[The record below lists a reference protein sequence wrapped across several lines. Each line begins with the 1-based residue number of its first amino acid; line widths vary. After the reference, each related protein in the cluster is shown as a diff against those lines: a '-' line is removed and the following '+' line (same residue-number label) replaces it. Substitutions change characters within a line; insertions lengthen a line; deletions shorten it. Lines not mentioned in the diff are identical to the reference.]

1 MALIDCP
8 ECTHKVSDRAA
19 QCPSCGFPL
28 KEGRERPRLEFPLLD
43 PLAEL
48 AAVAEELAAAVHR
61 TLRRETEPEE
71 RRERKKPSPSGEKK
85 KSGEAGQKKS

>member
-8 ECTHKVSDRAA
+8 ECTHKISDRAA
-19 QCPSCGFPL
+19 YCPNCGYPL
-28 KEGRERPRLEFPLLD
+28 KESKERPRPDLPFLD

-61 TLRRETEPEE
+61 TLRREGGEE
-71 RRERKKPSPSGEKK
+71 KKPAGEEKK
-85 KSGEAGQKKS
+85 DKPG

>member
-8 ECTHKVSDRAA
+8 ECAHKISDRAA
-19 QCPSCGFPL
+19 HCPSCGYPM
-28 KEGRERPRLEFPLLD
+28 KESKDRPRLDLPFLD

-61 TLRRETEPEE
+61 TLRREGGE
-71 RRERKKPSPSGEKK
+71 EKK
-85 KSGEAGQKKS
+85 GGAEKKDRDEKDKPG